1 MSNKEIQEQRM
12 KGYFIQAAKDIL
24 KGEGLKS
31 ISVRNIA
38 ERAGYSYATL
48 YNYFKD
54 VKDLVFE
61 CVLDFQEECE
71 DFIMKETKKT
81 PAGLEKIKEI
91 SKAYIK
97 YFVQYPGIFEL
108 FFLEKTSDL
117 VHKQNTA
124 ELIYNFYDRVCE
136 GEWETCIKNKTI
148 KKNEADIIKALLK
161 NTIAGLLLFYNNRR
175 HPLTYKAFAELTDS
189 QLNYILQIK

>member
-12 KGYFIQAAKDIL
+12 RGYFIQATKDIL

-71 DFIMKETKKT
+71 DFIQKETKKA
-81 PAGLEKIKEI
+81 PAGLDKIKAI

-108 FFLEKTSDL
+108 FFLERTSDFAG
-117 VHKQNTA
+117 KKNTG
-124 ELIYNFYDRVCE
+124 ELIYIFYDKVCE
-136 GEWETCIKNKTI
+136 EEWKACIKNKI
-148 KKNEADIIKALLK
+148 VNENDAEIIKAVLK
-161 NTIAGLLLFYNNRR
+161 NVIAGLLLFYNNRR
-175 HPLTYKAFAELTDS
+175 QPAAYKTFTELTDS
-189 QLNYILQIK
+189 QLNYIFQIR